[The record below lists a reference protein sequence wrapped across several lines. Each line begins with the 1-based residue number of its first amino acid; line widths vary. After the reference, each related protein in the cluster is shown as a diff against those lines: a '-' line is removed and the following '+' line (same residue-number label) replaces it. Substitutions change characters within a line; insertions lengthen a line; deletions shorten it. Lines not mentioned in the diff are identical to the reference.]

1 MDTSLFVIGLGNP
14 GVKYSETRHNL
25 GFWVADLL
33 CRRHRGRWTQ
43 PSGRYLSS
51 RVKIAGSMVLLVEP
65 QTYMN
70 LSGEALNELSREFS
84 LEPSDLLVICDDLAL
99 PLGRLRLRQKGSDG
113 GHNGLLSIAETLGT
127 PRFPRLRLGV
137 GPLPDETDP
146 SDFVLTGFGAR
157 DRRIAE
163 QMVTRAADCVE
174 FYVEAGADAAMGRF
188 NAREDGQEPG

>member
-1 MDTSLFVIGLGNP
+1 MIGLGNP

-33 CRRHRGRWTQ
+33 SRRHRGRWSQ
-43 PSGRYLSS
+43 PSGRYLVS
-51 RVKIAGSMVLLVEP
+51 RVNIAGSAVLLVEP

-70 LSGEALNELSREFS
+70 LSGQAVDELSRENS
-84 LEPSDLLVICDDLAL
+84 LAPSDLLVICDDLAL

-113 GHNGLLSIAETLGT
+113 GHNGLLSITESLGT

-137 GPLPDETDP
+137 GPMPEQADQ

-157 DRRIAE
+157 DRRIAG
-163 QMVTRAADCVE
+163 QMVARAADCVE
-174 FYVEAGADAAMGRF
+174 FYLEAGADAAMGRF
-188 NAREDGQEPG
+188 NTHEEGQEPG